1 MDVVGERN
9 GRRTGVVKPAILR
22 PWLPLGRWMGVGRMQ
37 GEERASYSLARP
49 LGACSSGESCV
60 AATGGGRGGYASEI
74 CENNARQEERQPPP

>member
-22 PWLPLGRWMGVGRMQ
+22 PWLSLGRWTGVGRMQ
-37 GEERASYSLARP
+37 GERACYSLARP